1 MRMLLR
7 PSRVSPMGEPVHAPL
22 MTQNP
27 SWKPTERTFIWL
39 ARIPRPTLMS
49 CLPLIMSNESEMENT
64 LVPPWKGVK
73 PRSPRPQN
81 PPLGEIE
88 TRPQLLPKHLLPESQ
103 LMFAPG
109 IPSCCEMQLLV

>member
-1 MRMLLR
+1 MLL
-7 PSRVSPMGEPVHAPL
+7 SPWIISAIGLPEYAPF

-39 ARIPRPTLMS
+39 ARTPRPTLMS
-49 CLPLIMSNESEMENT
+49 CLPLIMSKESEMENT

-88 TRPQLLPKHLLPESQ
+88 TRPQLLPAHLLLESQ

-109 IPSCCEMQLLV
+109 IPSCCEMQLLVP